1 MSSKVLIV
9 YGTTDGHTKKVA
21 EYMAKAAL
29 GLQRS
34 VDVVNAK
41 SSVQGALP
49 EDYDLI
55 IVAASVHAGRYQ
67 RAVKKWVHRH
77 AAALNEKPT
86 AFVSVCLAAL
96 DARPE
101 TAVELERVKSRFTV
115 QTGWQPT
122 VTQHVAGALPY
133 ARYGFL
139 KKWLMKRIARK
150 QGYETDTSRNYEYT
164 DWSALHKFT
173 QGFLST
179 HKLMQLLA

>member
-49 EDYDLI
+49 ED
-55 IVAASVHAGRYQ
+55 
-67 RAVKKWVHRH
+67 
-77 AAALNEKPT
+77 
-86 AFVSVCLAAL
+86 
-96 DARPE
+96 
-101 TAVELERVKSRFTV
+101 
-115 QTGWQPT
+115 
-122 VTQHVAGALPY
+122 
-133 ARYGFL
+133 
-139 KKWLMKRIARK
+139 
-150 QGYETDTSRNYEYT
+150 T
-164 DWSALHKFT
+164 DWPALQKFT